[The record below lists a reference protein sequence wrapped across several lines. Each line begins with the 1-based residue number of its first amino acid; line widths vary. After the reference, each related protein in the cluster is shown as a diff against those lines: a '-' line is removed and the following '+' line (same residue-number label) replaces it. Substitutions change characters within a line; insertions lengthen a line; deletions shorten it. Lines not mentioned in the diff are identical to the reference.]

1 MISSKIAGE
10 SSPSQQPTIFILSGG
25 VGVSG
30 EQLVNTVLAQFP
42 GNNVLVEIIGNVRSS
57 EQVSHA
63 LSQASKVGG
72 LVLYT
77 LVDSHLNIQL
87 MEEAQALGVQTIDLM
102 GSLISWLSSTL
113 KQQPLQQPG
122 MYRQLHRDYYD
133 RVAAIDYT
141 LGHDDGKSPEGWSQA
156 EIMLVGVSRSGKTP
170 LSVYLAVLGWKVA
183 NYPVVPD
190 LPVPDDLFALDPSR
204 VIGLTI
210 DPEQLLV
217 YRRQRQARLGVREP
231 SVYTDLDAIREEL
244 MQAKKIFRQGGFTII
259 NTTDRTIEQSAD
271 EIIRIRA
278 GQSISHPY

>member
-1 MISSKIAGE
+1 MISSEIAGE
-10 SSPSQQPTIFILSGG
+10 SNPSQQPTIFILSGG

-57 EQVSHA
+57 EQVSLA
-63 LSQASKVGG
+63 LAQASKVGG

-77 LVDSHLNIQL
+77 LVDSHLNSQL
-87 MEEAQALGVQTIDLM
+87 VEEAQALGVQTIDLM
-102 GSLISWLSSTL
+102 GSLIGWLSSTL